1 MAIEPRHA
9 RYPFTRAAREAVEA
23 ADIDLAAVVERDG
36 PVVDRA
42 VERVERTIRAAET
55 GDPHRRP
62 RVELLSYPV
71 ARVLISLIGERALTT
86 KYARAEAAT
95 AADRF
100 RADLGG
106 SDDRLKSSRT
116 EPLTLAELLAEFDLD
131 AAVRR
136 VEDDVAE
143 HAYRIAVGPYLEL
156 AADREGERWRLV
168 NRRLAD
174 GTVPV
179 DRDELLALLETAVRD
194 RVAEGLPLSVP
205 EPIADALAARRDRL
219 REGLADVDL
228 PRGIDTVVPELFPSC
243 MQTLTER
250 ARAGPLE
257 PHARFALVS
266 FLVSIGLSAEETVA
280 FLDRGSDS
288 GSAAEPIRHAVE
300 YVRGAAGPTQYAPPS
315 TATLRSDG
323 ICPESDQRCERL
335 GNPLAAY
342 DRALGEADAG
352 ELAGELVDW
361 RDRRSESDSNSD
373 SEADPAGP
381 ERA

>member
-1 MAIEPRHA
+1 MAIESRHA

-23 ADIDLAAVVERDG
+23 ADLNLAAVVERDG

-55 GDPHRRP
+55 GEPHRRP

-71 ARVLISLIGERALTT
+71 ARVLVSLIGERALTE
-86 KYARAEAAT
+86 KYAQAEAAT
-95 AADRF
+95 AAERF
-100 RADLGG
+100 HADLGG
-106 SDDRLKSSRT
+106 SGDRLKSSRT

-136 VEDDVAE
+136 VEDDIAE
-143 HAYRIAVGPYLEL
+143 NAYRIAVGPYLEL
-156 AADREGERWRLV
+156 AADREGDRWRLV

-179 DRDELLALLETAVRD
+179 DRDELLALLETAVRH

-205 EPIADALAARRDRL
+205 GPVADALAARRDRL
-219 REGLADVDL
+219 QEGLADVDL

-243 MQTLTER
+243 MQTLAER
-250 ARAGPLE
+250 ARDGPLE

-266 FLVSIGLSAEETVA
+266 FLVSTGLSAEETVA

-288 GSAAEPIRHAVE
+288 GAEPIRHAVE
-300 YVRGAAGPTQYAPPS
+300 YVQGAAGPTQYAPPS
-315 TATLRSDG
+315 TATLRSYD
-323 ICPESDQRCERL
+323 ICPESDERCERL

-352 ELAGELVDW
+352 ELVDW
-361 RDRRSESDSNSD
+361 RDRRSESDSD
-373 SEADPAGP
+373 ADPAGP